1 MKNKQ
6 KEIKSTS
13 NINLKDR
20 DLQKSK
26 IKQNTILQFKSIKY
40 FIYYFSKSLQSFR
53 FEMVF
58 FLLEKI
64 ILLVDCSF
72 GLEGVLF
79 RFSSKYM

>member
-53 FEMVF
+53 FEMGF
-58 FLLEKI
+58 FFAGKNNF
-64 ILLVDCSF
+64 VS
-72 GLEGVLF
+72 
-79 RFSSKYM
+79 